1 MASTTNAFE
10 IAVEGLTFQHNSAPE
25 PALKDINLFL
35 PKGSRTV
42 LIGANGGAFLR
53 AGGSAKLNIHD

>member
-1 MASTTNAFE
+1 MAATNTFE
-10 IAVEGLTFQHNSAPE
+10 IAVQDLTFQHNSAPE

-42 LIGANGGAFLR
+42 LIGANGGV
-53 AGGSAKLNIHD
+53 